1 MVITYTEEIN
11 GINYTFS
18 ADESLRLLAEP
29 LLESLEY
36 DIAKEKVRDGFRIA
50 SGFTTFM
57 LSRHGDGY
65 DIAAPDYTD
74 DPLTVLTTD
83 LTLALHIQYRQVYLL
98 RRLGVVGKAVNYYD
112 IIVAAK
118 GALEKENIYMQ
129 RYNDPDIKGWVINTY
144 ERDENGKA
152 IPDEADEYESFRAYE
167 LIKLRPALVD
177 VLCLPDDYIAVFEGE
192 ELKAVLNDDNDDLL
206 ENNDK

>member
-29 LLESLEY
+29 LLECLEY

-57 LSRHGDGY
+57 LSKHGDGY

-74 DPLTVLTTD
+74 DPLTALTTD
-83 LTLALHIQYRQVYLL
+83 LTLALHIQYRQVFLL
-98 RRLGVVGKAVNYYD
+98 RKLGLVGKAVNYYD
-112 IIVAAK
+112 IIVVTK
-118 GALEKENIYMQ
+118 GALEKENVYMQ
-129 RYNDPDIKGWVINTY
+129 RYNDEDIKGWVINSY
-144 ERDENGKA
+144 EHNENGKA
-152 IPDEADEYESFRAYE
+152 APAEDNEYETIRAYE
-167 LIKLRPALVD
+167 LIKLRPELVD
-177 VLCLPDDYIAVFEGE
+177 VLCLPDNYIAVFEGE
-192 ELKAVLNDDNDDLL
+192 ELKAVLNENNDDLL
-206 ENNDK
+206 EKNDK